1 MPDELRRGRS
11 VVFSLSYHLVF
22 VTKYR
27 KHAIASERVR
37 ECLRLAFESVCA
49 DLGGTLKECDG
60 EDDHM
65 HLLVEMPPKIAPSVM
80 VNSLKGVSPDCS
92 ELPTSQKYAAN
103 SGRSLLEPQLFRFF
117 NRWRILGQG

>member
-1 MPDELRRGRS
+1 MSEELRRGRS

-37 ECLRLAFESVCA
+37 ECLRQAFESVCA

-80 VNSLKGVSPDCS
+80 VNSLKGGGS
-92 ELPTSQKYAAN
+92 SQ
-103 SGRSLLEPQLFRFF
+103 P
-117 NRWRILGQG
+117 